1 VVSIFFKN
9 LFLLKGGEWQA
20 LQCFTSPDSYTC
32 KERSC
37 FFLFSFL
44 RSCVS
49 QILVIHFCWF
59 SCNYYCGSIFFK
71 NLFLL
76 KGGEWQALQCFTSP
90 ASYTCKER
98 SCLFLFSFLRSCDP
112 DSDMLR
118 RTLSSPTSPG
128 GHPPCLLSRGREGEE
143 RRPRKNPRSQKET
156 ALTKK
161 EGESHHQK
169 PKKTN

>member
-1 VVSIFFKN
+1 MVSIFFKN

-44 RSCVS
+44 RSC
-49 QILVIHFCWF
+49 
-59 SCNYYCGSIFFK
+59 
-71 NLFLL
+71 
-76 KGGEWQALQCFTSP
+76 
-90 ASYTCKER
+90 
-98 SCLFLFSFLRSCDP
+98 DP

-143 RRPRKNPRSQKET
+143 RRGGPERILGHKRRLLLRRRKENRITRNQKKRT
-156 ALTKK
+156 KQNKTKK
-161 EGESHHQK
+161 NKPTSQEERGRRRKHRGERSYDLTQSVPCSPGDFLIHSGLVMMILK
-169 PKKTN
+169 NNMW